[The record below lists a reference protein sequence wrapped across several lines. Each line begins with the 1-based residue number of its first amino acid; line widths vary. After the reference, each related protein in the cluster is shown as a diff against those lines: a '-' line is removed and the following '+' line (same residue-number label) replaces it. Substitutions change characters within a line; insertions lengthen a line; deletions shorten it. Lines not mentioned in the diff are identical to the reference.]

1 MKQLFGTIVK
11 GTGFRNLSGEVRKA
25 VTRNHSIEEVGQT
38 FVDNFGRT
46 YVYTRQGLI
55 Y

>member
-1 MKQLFGTIVK
+1 MQTQFGTITGSV
-11 GTGFRNLSGEVRKA
+11 GFRKPAGQIKKA
-25 VTRNHSIEEVGQT
+25 VTRNHSNEDVGQT

-46 YVYTRQGLI
+46 YVYTKQGLI